1 VDDQP
6 PQVSA
11 DGVKL
16 LCDGRGFLR
25 VAHPLP
31 SRDPELKYE
40 FGRGTVRIVEKLR
53 AEAFDSFSRWPCL
66 PQASKMF
73 EPTEIAARRI

>member
-11 DGVKL
+11 DGVEL

-31 SRDPELKYE
+31 PRDPELKYK
-40 FGRGTVRIVEKLR
+40 FGRGTVRIVEK
-53 AEAFDSFSRWPCL
+53 
-66 PQASKMF
+66 
-73 EPTEIAARRI
+73 AARGSVRLVLAVALSAAGLENVRAD